1 MMQRMRMA
9 WMLAVS
15 LAIVAGACGGEGAG
29 GGEPVVRDSAGV
41 RIVENPDV
49 APSPD
54 GGALWTLTGEPV
66 LLIGALEAAPEYQF
80 NRVRAVVR
88 LSDGRI
94 VVADAGSSELRWYDP
109 TGAHLVTAGRQ
120 GEGPGEFVALGG
132 VAVLRDD
139 SVLAYDDGLRR
150 FSVFDGAG
158 HFVRVSAL
166 EADGQPGM
174 DHPIF
179 SGAMGDGTVVMVGR
193 VLQLGGMKEGPILS
207 PMTVWRYAPDGTLLD
222 SLGTFHGWEATVT
235 ISAQGEHVAMQ
246 IRDRPFGC
254 NTSVAPLPDGFAVG
268 TPLSYEYE
276 VRSPEGALRQIV
288 RLDRANAPVTA
299 GDIEAYADARVED
312 LEDPNAIRARRQELS
327 ELTYPETMP
336 AFGYPFVADRSGS
349 VWVPDF
355 MADEGART
363 WTVFD
368 AEGRRLGTVRT
379 PAELRVLDIGSDWLL
394 GVWQDELGVEYVREY
409 GLGRP

>member
-9 WMLAVS
+9 WTVAVS
-15 LAIVAGACGGEGAG
+15 MGMAVGACGGEGAG
-29 GGEPVVRDSAGV
+29 GREPVVRDSAGV
-41 RIVENPDV
+41 RIVGNPDV

-54 GGALWTLTGEPV
+54 GGALWTLSDEPV

-80 NRVRAVVR
+80 NRVRGVVR

-132 VAVLRDD
+132 VALLRDD

-150 FSVFDGAG
+150 FSVFDSAG
-158 HFVRVSAL
+158 QFVRVSSL
-166 EADGQPGM
+166 EVEGQAGM

-179 SGAMGDGTVVMVGR
+179 GGAMGDGTVVMVGR
-193 VLQLGGMKEGPILS
+193 VLQLQGMKEGPILS
-207 PMTVWRYAPDGTLLD
+207 PMTVWRYAPDGALLD

-235 ISAQGEHVAMQ
+235 ISAQGQHVAMQ
-246 IRDRPFGC
+246 IRDRPFGR

-276 VRSPEGALRQIV
+276 VRSPAGALRQIV
-288 RLDRANAPVTA
+288 RLDRANAPVTT

-336 AFGYPFVADRSGS
+336 AFGYPFVADRSGN

-355 MADEGART
+355 MADEGVRT

-368 AEGRRLGTVRT
+368 PEGRRMGIVRT
-379 PAELRVLDIGSDWLL
+379 PAELRVLDIGADWLL
-394 GVWQDELGVEYVREY
+394 GVWQDELDVEYVREY
-409 GLGRP
+409 GLTTP